1 MDIYE
6 NLKKDGQGWLDK
18 NGCYWDTKKNY
29 LLLEVLGFCGCGV
42 PEEVGK
48 YIKKMLKKLDNKE
61 WESYES
67 IHYMFFVYWA
77 NDKELAE
84 HGTTARCSWL
94 TDKGKSV
101 LEHL

>member
-48 YIKKMLKKLDNKE
+48 YIKKMLKK
-61 WESYES
+61 
-67 IHYMFFVYWA
+67 
-77 NDKELAE
+77 
-84 HGTTARCSWL
+84 
-94 TDKGKSV
+94 
-101 LEHL
+101 